1 MNVLRPVIW
10 AEDNLGLFL
19 RCEGNPRLA
28 TPILGALTNTF
39 SGNPLVMG
47 GGYSPTG
54 WVRSPVSFHSCPTG
68 LVRTA
73 EFDFTLPLELIAQSP
88 ADARDRKSVV

>member
-47 GGYSPTG
+47 GRLFANWLGSLT
-54 WVRSPVSFHSCPTG
+54 S
-68 LVRTA
+68 LVPL
-73 EFDFTLPLELIAQSP
+73 LPHWPCAHG
-88 ADARDRKSVV
+88 